1 MASSLDPD
9 NFPAAG
15 RRMSRGRTLGP
26 SDSSDSGSDM
36 AGPGLLDDDEM
47 LNLETDDV
55 LVNDADDLSDEE
67 NDGDAPELDAE
78 ADLEAD
84 DAELPEEIA
93 PRTRRA
99 GTGRKGRGQPHRDG
113 PRGR

>member
-9 NFPAAG
+9 NFPDAG
-15 RRMSRGRTLGP
+15 RRMPRGRTLGP

-36 AGPGLLDDDEM
+36 AGPGLLDDDDM
-47 LNLETDDV
+47 LSLETDDV
-55 LVNDADDLSDEE
+55 LVDDADDLSGEEDE
-67 NDGDAPELDAE
+67 GDAADLDAE

-93 PRTRRA
+93 PRRRRA
-99 GTGRKGRGQPHRDG
+99 GSGRKGRGQPHR
-113 PRGR
+113 RAL